1 MLIIIDISVFR
12 MYYGRRVEES
22 RKIEIFNYVRLECN
36 YSMIR
41 NMVRIEVI
49 YLKIIVICMVRRLIC
64 ESRVR

>member
-1 MLIIIDISVFR
+1 MILVYLEGISWKEI
-12 MYYGRRVEES
+12 EES
-22 RKIEIFNYVRLECN
+22 KKIEIFNYVRLECN